1 MTMGRVLARSKLFP
15 AEVIS
20 AIAAAL
26 LFSSPVL
33 SADQPAEAV
42 RITIPAA
49 MAFEFLPFTLGRDRG
64 IYRSEG
70 IALELRVLRPQLS
83 VAAVISG
90 EADYI
95 STLIS
100 PARAAVEGLPFKILM
115 VLFDRPLFHLMAQ
128 PEIKSVKDLK
138 GKSVASGQLKSGSQL
153 SVASFLR
160 SGGLNPDQDIRWT
173 YLPETD
179 QALAALSSRA
189 VGAAMLAPPAH
200 VQARRL
206 GFRDLG
212 HVGKTFSAPIHGLA
226 ALEKKLE
233 EKPDQVRRV
242 IIATLKSAAYVREHP
257 EEVIEEVKKVWKVDA
272 ETAKESYRLML
283 SGMTADG
290 TMAEDS
296 FRKGLL
302 EVLAGEGLSDERA
315 RAAIETLLDYGPLRE
330 ARREIDSKN
339 RK

>member
-1 MTMGRVLARSKLFP
+1 MTIGFLRS
-15 AEVIS
+15 ES
-20 AIAAAL
+20 A
-26 LFSSPVL
+26 FSGATEPV
-33 SADQPAEAV
+33 EAV
-42 RITIPAA
+42 RITMPAQ
-49 MAFEFLPFTLGRDRG
+49 MAFEFLPFTLGKERG
-64 IYRSEG
+64 IYRSQG
-70 IALELRVLRPQLS
+70 IALELPVLRPQLS

-115 VLFDRPLFHLMAQ
+115 VLVDRPLFHLVAQ
-128 PEIKSVKDLK
+128 PEVESVRDLK
-138 GKSVASGQLKSGSQL
+138 GKTIASGQLKSGSQL

-160 SGGLNPDQDIRWT
+160 SGGLNPDQDVRWT
-173 YLPETD
+173 YLPEAD
-179 QALAALSSRA
+179 QALAALVSRA
-189 VGAAMLAPPAH
+189 VGAAMLAPPVH
-200 VQARRL
+200 VHARRL

-226 ALEKKLE
+226 TLEKKLR

-242 IIATLKSAAYVREHP
+242 ILATLKSVAHVREHP
-257 EEVIEEVKKVWKVDA
+257 EEVIEEVKKTWRVDH
-272 ETAKESYRLML
+272 ETARESYRLML
-283 SGMTADG
+283 SAMTPDG

-302 EVLAGEGLSDERA
+302 EVLAGEGLGEERS
-315 RAAIETLLDYGPLRE
+315 RAAIRNLLDYEPLRQ
-330 ARREIDSKN
+330 ALREIDSKN